1 MTDYSKF
8 IPTPKEWPAASP
20 PPPAV
25 EAQELIAEHMK
36 LVDAYAVAYRAGEP
50 VKDAYHAV
58 QESARRLSKQPLVDP
73 ARSSAHATACPTSEQ
88 RSLDAVDMVNRL
100 VGAAVV
106 LGIGTPFARREF
118 TAARQAVLDAA
129 DDAARLNAV
138 ETCAVRDGWVI
149 AKNVGSFT
157 AYFGRGQHATRAT
170 LRAAIDAAATK
181 PHTASE

>member
-88 RSLDAVDMVNRL
+88 RSLDAVD
-100 VGAAVV
+100 
-106 LGIGTPFARREF
+106 
-118 TAARQAVLDAA
+118 AARYRWLRDK
-129 DDAARLNAV
+129 
-138 ETCAVRDGWVI
+138 AVRAEPPEEDGLMVWCVI
-149 AKNVGSFT
+149 G
-157 AYFGRGQHATRAT
+157 
-170 LRAAIDAAATK
+170 
-181 PHTASE
+181 TASEDCGPCYGEELDSRVDAAWR

>member
-88 RSLDAVDMVNRL
+88 RSLDAVD
-100 VGAAVV
+100 
-106 LGIGTPFARREF
+106 
-118 TAARQAVLDAA
+118 AARYRWLVENSFDREDQTQLHIWLHWEQPHSQTGEPTEWKCRVRGPAIDRVI
-129 DDAARLNAV
+129 DDAMSQPT
-138 ETCAVRDGWVI
+138 EKD
-149 AKNVGSFT
+149 
-157 AYFGRGQHATRAT
+157 
-170 LRAAIDAAATK
+170 
-181 PHTASE
+181 